1 MDKKEKEL
9 VKSTKKNL
17 SDLGECL
24 NYLDNGQIGY
34 EDECMEETYERLSDD
49 MSSAF
54 KNIRLAVK
62 KLLSE

>member
-9 VKSTKKNL
+9 VRSIKKNL

-24 NYLDNGQIGY
+24 NYLDNGQAGY
-34 EDECMEETYERLSDD
+34 EDECMEETYERLSDN

-62 KLLSE
+62 ELLSG